1 MSLACFDGTYDNK
14 CQVTYRQGDEQDDT
28 DPYKAKYTTDNTV
41 NQAGNNPIH
50 HDFSIGIDVFGAI
63 FFSQP
68 QY

>member
-1 MSLACFDGTYDNK
+1 MYITAFLYLINGIDK
-14 CQVTYRQGDEQDDT
+14 YRQGDEQDDT